1 MDELYKE
8 YGELMIQQE
17 ILSSRI
23 NVVKTKIAE
32 QLNKQKAVEP
42 EEAK

>member
-23 NVVKTKIAE
+23 NEVKKKIAE
-32 QLNKQKAVEP
+32 ELNKKP
-42 EEAK
+42 KEEE